1 MKDKSGGSPCQF
13 FLGVSEDADD
23 RALLG
28 LAGGAITVDMI
39 EFALR
44 QRLMAVYRHPQG
56 RSPEADLV
64 KNKLRNA
71 ALVLRRHVTTRE
83 QIQQSAS
90 AGAQDAALRVR
101 EPLRRMK
108 ESQSSVPNQPQL
120 TEFDRSVM
128 AILISSGGW
137 NNASRGRLI
146 ALASANRVPVE
157 ALGKIV
163 TGLGQYAR
171 SGSGLMAQTLQ
182 DSRRVDPLLL
192 GQGASPYAN
201 RKVEPSGFLAR
212 VLDITLKTF
221 SPTDTGSLVRFIALF
236 ALIVIFI
243 GILLMQWVIKADDKQ
258 QAELRYKEPQ
268 PAITSVDETNQ
279 NTRAID
285 VAPSRWLATFVQR
298 PTLGAW
304 LSPPAAAE
312 AADKASIFES
322 NLGDL
327 AKELGRG
334 PKDRSQV
341 LTLWSKTLDQ
351 VSRGWLLMD
360 RRSQYRLRN
369 AVTEVLVA
377 ASGDPKMVS
386 QLIGRIAPSQKRM
399 STPLDLW
406 SGAWRAGMLGEISG
420 SDVIAPSIVQ
430 DAQSQLSV
438 SLYGFPP
445 SVSLSFENT
454 ARWWLDSQ
462 ITALCDG
469 TEFLEDGLDR
479 WDAYL
484 RAHDGVV
491 LGSASGTK
499 HGSLQQLSIVQ
510 ALRTL
515 MSSNT
520 DLGRSGPSQ
529 DVMGRL
535 LEELDLSSSLEA
547 KQGLLSLFENESVTS
562 NDLWVLTSLLSTFD
576 YAPWFLQELVLA
588 PDATAEQ
595 RNQVRLAIEKAWP
608 DLAIGISPRWNL
620 LGQQAPIDKVV
631 TEQWLAY
638 TQQLMRQPELMRHED
653 LVRQAWAFAWLNQ
666 AATAIAANRESEAQ
680 LGLQRVTQYAQQ
692 PLSPVI
698 APTVATGVLDDTWAS
713 KFRRAR
719 EEVEERLY
727 LLGLLRAAPETIDVG
742 QEGAQL
748 LAKAAYLARPE
759 EVRDEVQSLLVSRYQ
774 SDYSIAMALLD
785 ELPDAPRSTSTSV
798 FIQNYTLHIL
808 PASHSDLWE
817 SEVRFS
823 LLRHILMMRRPE
835 NSQIDKAAEELAKA
849 YVAQARLVGPRN
861 TILNTNNPG
870 EAIQMLVQRWDDKI
884 AGVSLPPNSEDN
896 RADLVR
902 WDAARRALAQ
912 GPIQALVADQIRV
925 LEVLAFLVKTE
936 HPASHDRVGT
946 LLAKTLVKRGGN
958 EHVLHQLVEVERAIA
973 ALWRIR
979 LTAWLQSME
988 EEADG

>member
-1 MKDKSGGSPCQF
+1 MKEKSGKSPCQF

-23 RALLG
+23 RTLLG
-28 LAGGAITVDMI
+28 LAGGVMTVDMI

-64 KNKLRNA
+64 KNKLRQA
-71 ALVLRRHVTTRE
+71 ALVLRRHVTTKE

-90 AGAQDAALRVR
+90 AEAQDAASRVR

-108 ESQSSVPNQPQL
+108 ESRRSVASQPQL

-182 DSRRVDPLLL
+182 DSRRVDPLLS
-192 GQGASPYAN
+192 GQGRSPYAN
-201 RKVEPSGFLAR
+201 RKLEPSGFLAR
-212 VLDITLKTF
+212 ALDITLKTF
-221 SPTDTGSLVRFIALF
+221 SPTDTGSLVRFITLF
-236 ALIVIFI
+236 ALIVVFI
-243 GILLMQWVIKADDKQ
+243 GILLMQWFVKTDDKQ

-268 PAITSVDETNQ
+268 PAITRVDETNQ

-285 VAPSRWLATFVQR
+285 VTPSKWLATFAQR
-298 PTLGAW
+298 PTLGFW

-322 NLGDL
+322 NLNNL
-327 AKELGRG
+327 AKKLEQGS
-334 PKDRSQV
+334 KDRSQV
-341 LTLWSKTLDQ
+341 VGSWSETLDQ
-351 VSRGWLLMD
+351 ISRGWLLMD

-369 AVTEVLVA
+369 AVIEVLVA
-377 ASGDPKMVS
+377 ASGDPEMVS
-386 QLIGRIAPSQKRM
+386 QLIARIAPSQKRT

-430 DAQSQLSV
+430 EAQSQLSV
-438 SLYGFPP
+438 SLYGLPP
-445 SVSLSFENT
+445 SVQRSFENT

-484 RAHDGVV
+484 RAHDAIV
-491 LGSASGTK
+491 LASPSGTK
-499 HGSLQQLSIVQ
+499 HGALQQLSIVQ
-510 ALRTL
+510 ALRML

-535 LEELDLSSSLEA
+535 LEELDLSRSLEA
-547 KQGLLSLFENESVTS
+547 KQGLLSLFENDSVTS

-576 YAPWFLQELVLA
+576 YAPWFSQEFVLA
-588 PDATAEQ
+588 PDAKIEQ
-595 RNQVRLAIEKAWP
+595 RSQLRLAIEKAWP
-608 DLAIGISPRWNL
+608 ELAIGVSPRWNL
-620 LGQQAPIDKVV
+620 LGEQAPIDAVV
-631 TEQWLAY
+631 AEQWLVQAE
-638 TQQLMRQPELMRHED
+638 QLMRQPELMRHED

-666 AATAIAANRESEAQ
+666 AAAAIARNRESEAQ
-680 LGLQRVTQYAQQ
+680 MGMQRVTEYAQQ
-692 PLSPVI
+692 PLAPVV
-698 APTVATGVLDDTWAS
+698 APTVTTGVLDDAWAS
-713 KFRRAR
+713 KFRKAR

-727 LLGLLRAAPETIDVG
+727 LLGVLRAAPETIDVG
-742 QEGAQL
+742 EEGAQL
-748 LAKAAYLARPE
+748 LAEAAYFARPE
-759 EVRDEVQSLLVSRYQ
+759 EVRDEVQALLVSRYQ
-774 SDYSIAMALLD
+774 SDYSIAMALLE
-785 ELPDAPRSTSTSV
+785 ELSDAPRSASTSV

-849 YVAQARLVGPRN
+849 YVAQAQLVGPRN
-861 TILNTNNPG
+861 TTLSTNNPG
-870 EAIQMLVQRWDDKI
+870 EAIKMLVQRWDDKI
-884 AGVSLPPNSEDN
+884 AGVSLPPISEDN

-912 GPIQALVADQIRV
+912 GPIQTLVADQIRV
-925 LEVLAFLVKTE
+925 LEILAFFVKTE
-936 HPASHDRVGT
+936 HPASHDRVDA
-946 LLAKTLVKRGGN
+946 LLANTLVKRGGD

-979 LTAWLQSME
+979 LAAWLESIE
-988 EEADG
+988 EETDG